1 MNRPL
6 LVTACA
12 VAALLPSAAR
22 AQHAMRPGMRMDMP
36 QAKPKAKPANT
47 PPVSRKAPRASP
59 AKAKAQSHSVDPH
72 AGHQMPMDTA
82 TGPRPAPG
90 PQERSTSTP
99 PPPSI
104 PPSPAKAGA
113 QSRRL
118 DPHAQHTMPMDAT
131 TGPRPAPG
139 KQEEEVIAPPADA
152 MEGMAMP
159 SAPATPHDPHAGHDM
174 AGMSM
179 LPFDG
184 AYGEGS
190 GTARNPGN
198 AGQMLGEHLML
209 GDWGVMLHGYVWG
222 TYTDQGG
229 PRGANMAF
237 VESMA
242 MLSGTRD
249 LGGGTRLQ
257 LRTMMSLEPLI
268 GKSGYPNLFA
278 TGETADGVNP
288 LIDRQHPHDLFMEL
302 SARVDVDAG
311 KGSAFLYGGP
321 VAEPALGPSAF
332 MHRASATYEPMAPIT
347 HHWFDSTHIAYGVVT
362 AGYAAPRWQI
372 EASAFRGREPDQY
385 RWAIERPSLDSWSVR
400 ATWTPS
406 PAWALQ
412 ASHGQLKS
420 PEQLEAFRN
429 ERRTTASV
437 QYAHGGVATLLAYS
451 AKHKVPGRVLSA
463 WLAEVNWDINRHD
476 TLFARGE
483 SVANDE
489 LFPDPASPLHD
500 AKFRVGKL
508 EGGYAY
514 RLPLVGPF
522 DLALGGAV
530 GVYAKP
536 KALDQAYG
544 TFPVS
549 VSLFAKVSLAR

>member
-1 MNRPL
+1 MNRPV

-12 VAALLPSAAR
+12 VAAMLPSVAR
-22 AQHAMRPGMRMDMP
+22 AQHAMMPGMKMDMP
-36 QAKPKAKPANT
+36 KPKPKSEPKTKPRPT
-47 PPVSRKAPRASP
+47 KTRPAPRPTSPHSPFPSP
-59 AKAKAQSHSVDPH
+59 AKAAARSRSVDPH
-72 AGHQMPMDTA
+72 AQHTMPMDTT

-90 PQERSTSTP
+90 KAEGNAS
-99 PPPSI
+99 PPPSLS
-104 PPSPAKAGA
+104 PSPAEAGA
-113 QSRRL
+113 QSRNV

-131 TGPRPAPG
+131 TEPQPAPG
-139 KQEEEVIAPPADA
+139 KQEGQI
-152 MEGMAMP
+152 
-159 SAPATPHDPHAGHDM
+159 HAGHDM
-174 AGMSM
+174 AGMTM

-190 GTARNPGN
+190 GTSRNPGN

-209 GDWGVMLHGYVWG
+209 GQWGVMLHGYLWG

-249 LGGGTRLQ
+249 LGTGARLQ

-268 GKSGYPNLFA
+268 GKAGYPNLFA

-362 AGYAAPRWQI
+362 AGYATPHWQI
-372 EASAFRGREPDQY
+372 ETSAFRGREPDQY

-400 ATWTPS
+400 ATWTPT
-406 PAWALQ
+406 PAWAVQ

-451 AKHKVPGRVLSA
+451 AKHKLPGRVLSA

-500 AKFRVGKL
+500 VKFRVGKL

-514 RLPLVGPF
+514 RLPLAGPF

-544 TFPVS
+544 VFPVS
-549 VSLFAKVSLAR
+549 FSLFAKVSLAR